1 MRRLSLRTAQ
11 FHRRLSIGD
20 HRRLFNDRRRLFCLP
35 VESLRLIIRA
45 ALKAT
50 DRYGSDVK
58 NKLSSFA
65 AVVVR
70 LANSSPIPAQLA
82 DPTFV
87 VNKPRV
93 LVAPDNLPIL
103 QSEQRPAVDPKLDPS
118 ELNTLALCSPGV
130 CSQEALDASGAYCQ
144 TTAGSIAYY
153 HEHGHLADTS
163 EQLTTKDASAS
174 YRTQA
179 ITANGDPRIT
189 DAGVPAAGMPVGATL
204 GAFELLPS
212 GAATYRIF
220 IRHCAR
226 HVGTEPELVLSYNGQ

>member
-93 LVAPDNLPIL
+93 LVTPDNLPIL
-103 QSEQRPAVDPKLDPS
+103 QSEQRSAVDPKLDPS
-118 ELNTLALCSPGV
+118 ETKPPRPMFTRRMLAG
-130 CSQEALDASGAYCQ
+130 GFGCQ
-144 TTAGSIAYY
+144 RG
-153 HEHGHLADTS
+153 
-163 EQLTTKDASAS
+163 
-174 YRTQA
+174 
-179 ITANGDPRIT
+179 
-189 DAGVPAAGMPVGATL
+189 
-204 GAFELLPS
+204 LLS
-212 GAATYRIF
+212 DYGWVDR
-220 IRHCAR
+220 
-226 HVGTEPELVLSYNGQ
+226 VLP